1 MGLLLRGGR
10 FLGADGD
17 GTADVAIDGDRI
29 RAVGRGLEPEP
40 GDRVLEC
47 HGRIVCA
54 GFVDLWARVG
64 EPGFEFREDI
74 DSAAR
79 AAAAGGFVAVCAVP
93 DSRPVNDT
101 RAVTDL
107 LLARA
112 KDAGGSHIWPMAA
125 LTAKLG
131 SERLAELG
139 ELADAGV
146 VAACTADA
154 WLADSGLM
162 RRGLEYART
171 FDLPVVVKPFDG
183 TLAHGGVAHE
193 GPRSTRLGLAGIPE
207 AAESAAL
214 ARDLELAAL
223 TGARLVVSHLSA
235 ARSVEL
241 VAQAKARGLDVVATV
256 SANHLA
262 LCEDDCEP
270 YDPAA
275 KLVPPLRT
283 AADRRALRRG
293 LADGTID
300 CVVSDHDPKAVVDKE
315 HELADAEPGAVGLQT
330 AASVVWQ
337 LVAANELS
345 AERAIDVLARAP
357 RRALGRGDGIVR
369 EGAPADL
376 CVFDGDATWVV
387 DSGSLCSKSKSTP
400 LLGKT
405 MVGRAMTTIVAGRV
419 VFDAEVSRV

>member
-1 MGLLLRGGR
+1 MALFLRGGR

-17 GTADVAIDGDRI
+17 GPMDVAVDGDHI
-29 RAVGRGLEPEP
+29 RAVGHDLAPQP
-40 GDRVLEC
+40 SDRVIDC
-47 HGRIVCA
+47 SGRIVCA
-54 GFVDLWARVG
+54 GFVDLWARVC

-93 DSRPVNDT
+93 DSRPINDT
-101 RAVTDL
+101 RAVTEL
-107 LLARA
+107 IVARSRG
-112 KDAGGSHIWPMAA
+112 AGGARIWPMAA
-125 LTAKLG
+125 MTAKLG
-131 SERLAELG
+131 GERLAELG

-162 RRGLEYART
+162 RRGLEYSRT
-171 FDLPVVVKPFDG
+171 FALPVVVKPFDAA
-183 TLAHGGVAHE
+183 LAVEGVAHE
-193 GPRSTRLGLAGIPE
+193 GPRATRLGLAGIPE

-223 TGARLVVSHLSA
+223 TGARLVVSHLST
-235 ARSVEL
+235 ARSVQL
-241 VAQAKARGLDVVATV
+241 VADAKKRGVDVVATV

-262 LCEDDCEP
+262 LCEEDCEP

-275 KLVPPLRT
+275 KLLPPLRT
-283 AADRRALRRG
+283 ALDRQALRRG

-330 AASVVWQ
+330 TASVVWQ
-337 LVAANELS
+337 LVTAGELS
-345 AERAIDVLARAP
+345 AERAIDALVRAP
-357 RRALGRGDGIVR
+357 RRALGRGDGILR

-376 CVFDGDATWVV
+376 CVFDGEGSWVV
-387 DSGSLCSKSKSTP
+387 DSNSLCSKSKSTP
-400 LLGKT
+400 LMGRT
-405 MVGRAMTTIVAGRV
+405 MVGRAMTTIVSGRV
-419 VFDAEVSRV
+419 VYDAEVSRD